1 MNLKHV
7 ARALARGSCPCYQ
20 PGKVEAVSRRGN
32 VGQSRAQRRCEAQS
46 LSLAT
51 AHLGTP
57 TRSCEHPRASL
68 PEGAG
73 GRRRAKAR
81 PGRAGVTAQMHGL
94 GYSRLSSFPPT
105 TDSWANAANIRPAG
119 SDRRWPWE
127 LPFVFLTQYELNY
140 SATSPRPNE
149 VRACV
154 HGRGLG
160 RHEGFRL
167 RRHTRPRPLSGPW
180 RVRRG
185 RGQSHHLVF

>member
-20 PGKVEAVSRRGN
+20 PGKVEAVSRHGN

-57 TRSCEHPRASL
+57 TRSCEHARASL

-81 PGRAGVTAQMHGL
+81 PGRAGVTAQTHGL

-127 LPFVFLTQYELNY
+127 LPFFFFLTQYELITVLHLPVRTKCGRVFTDVA
-140 SATSPRPNE
+140 SADT
-149 VRACV
+149 RAFAFAV
-154 HGRGLG
+154 TPDRGL
-160 RHEGFRL
+160 
-167 RRHTRPRPLSGPW
+167 
-180 RVRRG
+180 
-185 RGQSHHLVF
+185 